1 MGKIYTEL
9 DSMQWPSC
17 EITPAQQQRIVKQAM
32 DKISKEKAPA
42 PSTRQSHFPVWK
54 LVAAAAALCCLC
66 VGGVAA
72 AGHFLTPSQVA
83 EQMEQ
88 QKLAALF
95 EGKDSLS
102 LQETRQTGQYVVTLL
117 GLTSGENVTEYWS
130 SDWEGEDSLPG
141 RSYAVLSVS
150 RSDGTPMADLDA
162 KVPDLTVSDS
172 LVSPVLAAQDCPLT
186 DFNVFTMNG
195 ARRDIV
201 RDGVRYILV
210 ETDQLEP
217 FADKDPKLAV
227 VLDGTGSITDLL
239 NNFEQDASTGA
250 IAPRAGTEN
259 DCLLFDLPL
268 DESKADPEQ
277 AALLR
282 KQWLGDETSE
292 EEEAAPTQES
302 EIMAEITPEQVRA
315 EGTLQSSETV
325 GVTDGPYGAGWYY
338 GKDGFITSRYGWPA
352 EATDVVN
359 VWSDDGLAVL
369 LTYNEDN
376 TLTVEQW
383 RIPVS

>member
-1 MGKIYTEL
+1 MGKIYNEM
-9 DSMQWPSC
+9 DRIQWPSRK
-17 EITPAQQQRIVKQAM
+17 ITPTQQRQIVERTM
-32 DKISKEKAPA
+32 EKISKEKVPVV
-42 PSTRQSHFPVWK
+42 SVKRRHFPGWK
-54 LVAAAAALCCLC
+54 LVAAAAVLCCLC
-66 VGGVAA
+66 AGGVAA

-83 EQMEQ
+83 AQMEQ
-88 QKLAALF
+88 QKLAVLF
-95 EGKDSLS
+95 EGEGSLS
-102 LQETRQTGQYVVTLL
+102 LQETRQAGEYVVTLL

-130 SDWEGEDSLPG
+130 SDWEGADSLPG

-162 KVPDLTVSDS
+162 EVPDMTLSNS
-172 LVSPVLAAQDCPLT
+172 LVSPVLAAPDCSLA
-186 DFNVFTMNG
+186 DFNVYTMNG
-195 ARRDIV
+195 ARRDLV
-201 RDGVRYILV
+201 QDGVRYILV

-239 NNFEQDASTGA
+239 SNFEQDASTGA
-250 IAPRAGTEN
+250 IAPRAGTES

-268 DESKADPEQ
+268 DESKADAEK

-282 KQWLGDETSE
+282 KQWLGEETSQ
-292 EEEAAPTQES
+292 EAETSPTQES
-302 EIMAEITPEQVRA
+302 EIMVEITPEQVRSA
-315 EGTLQSSETV
+315 GTLQSSETV
-325 GVTDGPYGAGWYY
+325 GVTDGQYGAGWYY
-338 GKDGFITSRYGWPA
+338 GKDGFISSRYGWPA

-369 LTYNEDN
+369 LTYNADN

-383 RIPVS
+383 RVPVS

>member
-1 MGKIYTEL
+1 MGKIYNEM
-9 DSMQWPSC
+9 DRIQWPSR
-17 EITPAQQQRIVKQAM
+17 EITPTQQRQIVERTMK
-32 DKISKEKAPA
+32 KISKEKVPVV
-42 PSTRQSHFPVWK
+42 SVKRRHFPGWK
-54 LVAAAAALCCLC
+54 LVAAAAVLCCLC
-66 VGGVAA
+66 AGGVAA

-83 EQMEQ
+83 AQMEQ
-88 QKLAALF
+88 QKLAVLF
-95 EGKDSLS
+95 EGEGSLS
-102 LQETRQTGQYVVTLL
+102 LQETRQAGEYVVTLL

-130 SDWEGEDSLPG
+130 SDWEGADSLPG

-162 KVPDLTVSDS
+162 EVPDMTLSNS
-172 LVSPVLAAQDCPLT
+172 LVSPVLAAPDCSLA
-186 DFNVFTMNG
+186 DFNVYTMNG
-195 ARRDIV
+195 ARRDLV
-201 RDGVRYILV
+201 QDGVRYILV

-268 DESKADPEQ
+268 DESKADPEK

-282 KQWLGDETSE
+282 KQWLGEETSE
-292 EEEAAPTQES
+292 KAETSPTQES
-302 EIMAEITPEQVRA
+302 EIMAEITPERVRSA
-315 EGTLQSSETV
+315 GTLQSSETV
-325 GVTDGPYGAGWYY
+325 GVTDGQYGAGWYY
-338 GKDGFITSRYGWPA
+338 GKDGFISSRYGWPA

-369 LTYNEDN
+369 LTYNADN

-383 RIPVS
+383 RVPVS